1 MLSQQND
8 KSEEEKHFLDEKLLI
23 SEQQFTEKLMMERD
37 MELRNIE
44 GDILQIKE
52 IMIETADSIY
62 Q

>member
-8 KSEEEKHFLDEKLLI
+8 KSEEEKHSLDEKLLI

-44 GDILQIKE
+44 GDILEIKE